1 MERNQY
7 KERLMELQEA
17 VRWTE
22 MIRWIAKFILLISVC
37 LCSLMFE
44 LMLTT
49 HSALCNFLKCLLIWE
64 SFSLIIFF
72 FSYQQLTNIT
82 CSRLFAY
89 IIIWTRVSL
98 FWPWP
103 IEHQKRETWNYSRR
117 KNHPFGNCKF
127 WKEAFRNVKSSI
139 FNSASALIALVL
151 SFLFNHTILLF
162 LIPSFYF
169 LWCQ

>member
-1 MERNQY
+1 MQFNVWTDADNTFSP
-7 KERLMELQEA
+7 LQLLE
-17 VRWTE
+17 VPFNLRV
-22 MIRWIAKFILLISVC
+22 ILSDY
-37 LCSLMFE
+37 
-44 LMLTT
+44 
-49 HSALCNFLKCLLIWE
+49 
-64 SFSLIIFF
+64 F

-103 IEHQKRETWNYSRR
+103 IEHQKRETWNYNRR

-139 FNSASALIALVL
+139 FNSASALIALVHSFCPTIPFCFF
-151 SFLFNHTILLF
+151 SFLPFT
-162 LIPSFYF
+162 FYSANNNNNY
-169 LWCQ
+169 CN

>member
-22 MIRWIAKFILLISVC
+22 MIRWIAKFILLINVC
-37 LCSLMFE
+37 LMQFTVWTDADNTFSTLQ
-44 LMLTT
+44 
-49 HSALCNFLKCLLIWE
+49 LLEVPFNLRVIL
-64 SFSLIIFF
+64 SDYF

-82 CSRLFAY
+82 CSRLFTY

-103 IEHQKRETWNYSRR
+103 IEHQKRETWNYNRR
-117 KNHPFGNCKF
+117 KSHPFGNCKF
-127 WKEAFRNVKSSI
+127 WKEAFRNGKSSI
-139 FNSASALIALVL
+139 FDWASALALVH
-151 SFLFNHTILLF
+151 SFLSNHTILLF